1 MVLALKGFKEKENND
16 WKIKAITNS
25 LPSLRWYQGQHD
37 KTSTEQLF
45 LPRTEH
51 NSLLIVSLL
60 SALFL
65 SGEISSPPSALPPR
79 PTIYTP
85 LSILKS
91 AQVVDGNSLAFY
103 SFSFA

>member
-1 MVLALKGFKEKENND
+1 MVLALKGFKKKENND

-25 LPSLRWYQGQHD
+25 LLSLRWYQGQHD
-37 KTSTEQLF
+37 KTSTEQLRLGAL

-51 NSLLIVSLL
+51 NSLLIVSLP

-65 SGEISSPPSALPPR
+65 SGEISSH

-85 LSILKS
+85 LSLLKS